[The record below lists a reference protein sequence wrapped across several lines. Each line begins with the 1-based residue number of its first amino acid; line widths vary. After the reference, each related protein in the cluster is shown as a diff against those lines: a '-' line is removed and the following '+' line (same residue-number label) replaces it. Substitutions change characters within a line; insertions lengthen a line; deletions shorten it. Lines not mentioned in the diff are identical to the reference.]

1 MEAIPSEN
9 MDDSG
14 KESPFFQ
21 LLKERKKTVIFVIFV
36 VLIIFLAIFTTRE
49 PEAEVTW
56 IRVKDFSISETW
68 ILFEITLEV
77 NNGNIIGGT
86 LNTLEADIYYNDE
99 YIGHARTTEKYD
111 IKAMGKSTLKVDLRI
126 YNLPSTITPFPE
138 IRAKGTANIS
148 VFFLSFDKDFDETVR
163 G

>member
-1 MEAIPSEN
+1 MEAIPSES

-14 KESPFFQ
+14 TESPFFQ
-21 LLKERKKTVIFVIFV
+21 LLKERKKTIIFVIFV
-36 VLIIFLAIFTTRE
+36 VLIIFLAVFTTRE

-56 IRVKDFSISETW
+56 IRVKAVSISS
-68 ILFEITLEV
+68 ISFEI
-77 NNGNIIGGT
+77 
-86 LNTLEADIYYNDE
+86 TLEADIYYNDE

-111 IKAMGKSTLKVDLRI
+111 IKALGKSTLKVDLTI
-126 YNLPSTITPFPE
+126 DNLPSSIDISPE

-148 VFFLSFDKDFDETVR
+148 VSFLSFDKEFDKTVY

>member
-1 MEAIPSEN
+1 MEAIPSES

-14 KESPFFQ
+14 TESPFFQ
-21 LLKERKKTVIFVIFV
+21 LLKERKKTIIFVIFV
-36 VLIIFLAIFTTRE
+36 VLIIFLAVFTTRE

-56 IRVKDFSISETW
+56 IRVKAVSISS
-68 ILFEITLEV
+68 ISFEITLEV
-77 NNGNIIGGT
+77 DNGNIIGGT

-111 IKAMGKSTLKVDLRI
+111 IKALGKSTLKVDLTI
-126 YNLPSTITPFPE
+126 DNLPSSIDISPE

-148 VFFLSFDKDFDETVR
+148 VSFLSFDKEFDKTVY